1 MAKSETNGSNTETIQ
16 ARVDSVLKAQAEEVL
31 EGLGMDPS
39 AAIGLLY
46 EHLAARK
53 ELPFEVRVPN
63 ATSRR
68 VLREAEEGKNLIRF
82 ENFEDFNKAMTGE

>member
-1 MAKSETNGSNTETIQ
+1 MPGIEHKTEAIE
-16 ARVDSVLKAQAEEVL
+16 ARVDSALKARAEEVL
-31 EGLGMDPS
+31 EGLGMDAS

-68 VLREAEEGKNLIRF
+68 VLREAEEGKNLVRF
-82 ENFEDFNKAMTGE
+82 ANFDDFTKAMMGE